1 MTRTPLATLAALAA
15 LSAVASAQ
23 QPVPPDNHP
32 LRVGVVNLQECFDSE
47 KCELAKE
54 VNVELKA
61 RYADRSKRI
70 NELKKKGQELK
81 EQLDALPENALALRE
96 DKEKKLAFIIT
107 EIKYEEEAGKKKYL
121 DYYKSRKVEIYDKIT
136 KAVDKVAADQK
147 LDLVLRV
154 EPAILEDLESETEA
168 RRTELAFQRIN
179 NRFVLF
185 SGPSTDIT
193 ATVIKRLNE
202 EHKKK

>member
-1 MTRTPLATLAALAA
+1 MAKTPLATLAPLAA
-15 LSAVASAQ
+15 LSAVATAQ
-23 QPVPPDNHP
+23 QPVNPDNHP
-32 LRVGVVNLQECFDSE
+32 IRVGVVNLQECFDSD

-61 RYADRSKRI
+61 RFAERTKRI
-70 NELKKKGQELK
+70 NDLKKKGQELK
-81 EQLDALPENALALRE
+81 EQLDALPENAHALRE

-121 DYYKSRKVEIYDKIT
+121 DYYKQRKVEIYNKIT
-136 KAVDKVAADQK
+136 EVVNKIAVEQK

-154 EPAILEDLESETEA
+154 EPALLEDLESETEA

-185 SGPSTDIT
+185 NGASTEIT
-193 ATVIKRLNE
+193 EAVIKKLNE